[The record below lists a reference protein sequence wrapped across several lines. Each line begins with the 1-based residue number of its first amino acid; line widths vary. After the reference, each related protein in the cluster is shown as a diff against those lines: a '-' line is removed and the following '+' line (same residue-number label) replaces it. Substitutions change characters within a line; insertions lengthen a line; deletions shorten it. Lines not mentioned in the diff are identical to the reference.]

1 MADFKNK
8 IKELKENKILGIIL
22 KVIKVC
28 FAVMMVAFILMV
40 LLQRV
45 SDNRV
50 SLFNLRIF
58 TVVSGSM
65 EPKYK
70 IGDVLISMETK
81 PEDIKVGDTISYIG
95 ERGTVAGKII
105 THQVESIDK
114 DLNNKYV
121 FHTKGLANDI
131 SDIYPVTED
140 QVYGVVVYKVFLLS
154 LVYKVI
160 GTTWGLFV
168 FVVIPLLYIVGSEM
182 IEIMLEK
189 EEERRAKLKH

>member
-8 IKELKENKILGIIL
+8 IKELKENKILGIVL

-28 FAVMMVAFILMV
+28 FAVMMIAFILMV

-45 SDNRV
+45 SNNRV

-114 DLNNKYV
+114 DLNYKYV

>member
-8 IKELKENKILGIIL
+8 IKELKENKILGIVL

-28 FAVMMVAFILMV
+28 FAIMMVTFVLMV

-45 SDNRV
+45 SNNRV

-168 FVVIPLLYIVGSEM
+168 FVVIPLLYIIGSEM
-182 IEIMLEK
+182 LEIMLEK

>member
-8 IKELKENKILGIIL
+8 IKELKENKILGIVL

-28 FAVMMVAFILMV
+28 FAVMMITFILMV

-168 FVVIPLLYIVGSEM
+168 FVVIPLLYIIGSEM

>member
-8 IKELKENKILGIIL
+8 IKELKENKILGIVL

-28 FAVMMVAFILMV
+28 FAVMMIAFILMV

-45 SDNRV
+45 SNNRV

-81 PEDIKVGDTISYIG
+81 PEDMKVGDTISYIG

-114 DLNNKYV
+114 DLNYKYV

>member
-28 FAVMMVAFILMV
+28 FAIMMVTFILMV

-121 FHTKGLANDI
+121 FHK
-131 SDIYPVTED
+131 
-140 QVYGVVVYKVFLLS
+140 
-154 LVYKVI
+154 
-160 GTTWGLFV
+160 
-168 FVVIPLLYIVGSEM
+168 
-182 IEIMLEK
+182 
-189 EEERRAKLKH
+189 

>member
-8 IKELKENKILGIIL
+8 IKELKENKILGIVL

-28 FAVMMVAFILMV
+28 FAIMMVTFVLMV

-45 SDNRV
+45 SNNRV

-95 ERGTVAGKII
+95 EKGTVAGKII

-140 QVYGVVVYKVFLLS
+140 QVYGVVVYKVFILS

-168 FVVIPLLYIVGSEM
+168 FVVIPLLYIIGSEM
-182 IEIMLEK
+182 LEIMLEK

>member
-28 FAVMMVAFILMV
+28 FAIMMVTFILMV

>member
-8 IKELKENKILGIIL
+8 IKELKENKILGIVL

-28 FAVMMVAFILMV
+28 FAVMMIAFILMV

-45 SDNRV
+45 SNNRV

>member
-8 IKELKENKILGIIL
+8 IKELKENKILGIVL

-45 SDNRV
+45 SNNRV

-95 ERGTVAGKII
+95 EKGTVAGKII

-131 SDIYPVTED
+131 SDIYPVTEE

-168 FVVIPLLYIVGSEM
+168 FVVIPLLYIIGSEM
-182 IEIMLEK
+182 LEIMLEK

>member
-28 FAVMMVAFILMV
+28 FAIMMVTFILMV

-45 SDNRV
+45 SNNRV

-140 QVYGVVVYKVFLLS
+140 QVYGVVIYKVFLLS

>member
-8 IKELKENKILGIIL
+8 IKELKENKILGIVL

-28 FAVMMVAFILMV
+28 FAVMMITFILMV

-114 DLNNKYV
+114 DFAAK
-121 FHTKGLANDI
+121 T
-131 SDIYPVTED
+131 
-140 QVYGVVVYKVFLLS
+140 LLM
-154 LVYKVI
+154 Y
-160 GTTWGLFV
+160 
-168 FVVIPLLYIVGSEM
+168 
-182 IEIMLEK
+182 
-189 EEERRAKLKH
+189 

>member
-8 IKELKENKILGIIL
+8 IKELKENKILGIVL

-28 FAVMMVAFILMV
+28 FAIMMVTFVLMV

-45 SDNRV
+45 SNNRV

-95 ERGTVAGKII
+95 EKGTVAGKII

-168 FVVIPLLYIVGSEM
+168 FVVIPLLYIIGSEM
-182 IEIMLEK
+182 LEIMLEK

>member
-28 FAVMMVAFILMV
+28 FAIMMVTFILMV

-140 QVYGVVVYKVFLLS
+140 QVYGVVIYKVFLLS